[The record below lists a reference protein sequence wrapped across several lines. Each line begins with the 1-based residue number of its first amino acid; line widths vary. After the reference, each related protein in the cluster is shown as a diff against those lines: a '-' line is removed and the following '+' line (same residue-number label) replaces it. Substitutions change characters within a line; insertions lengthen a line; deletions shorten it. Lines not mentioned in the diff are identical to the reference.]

1 MFSMGGCGFESQSGM
16 NFFSSKGGY
25 QCQGFGSSTFRS
37 YLLPVVMGFNPA
49 GVRIVFSYIGS
60 GGVES

>member
-1 MFSMGGCGFESQSGM
+1 MFSMGGCGFESRSGM
-16 NFFSSKGGY
+16 KFFSSKGGY